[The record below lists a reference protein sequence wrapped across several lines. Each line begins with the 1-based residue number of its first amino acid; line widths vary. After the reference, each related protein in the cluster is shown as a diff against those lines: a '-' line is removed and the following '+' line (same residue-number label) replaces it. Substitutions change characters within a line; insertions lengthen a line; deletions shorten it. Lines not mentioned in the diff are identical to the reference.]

1 MPVHQ
6 LDDAL
11 GDRKPE
17 TGAAAQARGRRVGLG
32 ERLEQPVL
40 VRALA
45 AQGEAEA
52 AAAEFILSNLSQRM
66 ADGLREERNDLGK
79 LRASDIEEAMNE
91 VVAAIRR
98 LEEAGEITLILPQ
111 DED

>member
-1 MPVHQ
+1 
-6 LDDAL
+6 
-11 GDRKPE
+11 
-17 TGAAAQARGRRVGLG
+17 
-32 ERLEQPVL
+32 
-40 VRALA
+40 
-45 AQGEAEA
+45 
-52 AAAEFILSNLSQRM
+52 M